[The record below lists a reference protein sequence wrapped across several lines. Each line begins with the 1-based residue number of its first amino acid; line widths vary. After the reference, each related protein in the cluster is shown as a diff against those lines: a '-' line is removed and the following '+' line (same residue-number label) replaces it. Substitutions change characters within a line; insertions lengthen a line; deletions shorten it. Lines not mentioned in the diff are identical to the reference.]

1 MPKALR
7 LSHKLVLSRWALG
20 LFGYET
26 FDELA
31 RHLKDDALEGLD
43 PEGVHKLCVELK
55 KHVPRNRRPS
65 IPNDDLLRHDHA
77 IVRATRAINA
87 PRIRCGHR
95 PIRWKYFQYLSLLFT
110 EIYLERYFANPSS
123 LRRELND
130 SIERINEGRI
140 PRDQVD
146 QISDSGD
153 ASAQLNRLSFQMAT
167 GSGKTLLMHA
177 QIRLFR
183 RHLKQRG
190 RERELN
196 RLLIITPNEGLSR
209 QHLREFRASGI
220 RARLFDKAGGSMF
233 LGQIVEILEVSRLGD
248 RMGEKVVAVEALEG
262 NNLVLIDEG
271 HRGLSA
277 GKGNKLGAWL
287 RRRDQLCEKGFSFEY
302 SATFGHAIKGDPA
315 QRQALTHRYATSVLF
330 DYHYRWFHKDG
341 FGKDYAIFNLDEKK
355 NAATTNE
362 EWRRDY
368 LTAALLSF
376 FQQQR
381 IFRRSQGRL
390 RPFGIE
396 RPLWVFVGCSVTKGR
411 EPGQK
416 KRTLKM
422 RVQEQSDI
430 LEILSFL
437 RRYLRKRE
445 DAVRRIRRLLTKG
458 LPEVTDGSL
467 RDDHFRPLRDAGL
480 TPAEIYGETLES
492 LFNAPG
498 GGGLHIERLKGSG
511 GELAL
516 RIGDNDP
523 FGVINVGAPADLR
536 KHCLAEGFDA
546 TEREFSGSLFHGLND
561 AGSSVHLLVGAKKF
575 TEGWNSWRVSSMGL
589 MNVGASKGA
598 QIIQLFGRG
607 VRLRGKDAS
616 LKRSSELPE
625 ASTTAPPY
633 IRHLETLQVFGVRAN
648 YMAHFREILQD
659 EGVAVELRRV
669 TVPVEIREPEVS
681 LKVPRVT
688 ERVAGDDPATA
699 FRRRGPVLVLRPP
712 QPIGPPEDRAGD
724 ASRRSIREQT
734 DEYLRRRRILVD
746 WYPRI
751 QALRPREGDRGARR
765 IEADEDHPFR
775 PEHLDHL
782 DLDRLYFDLQRFKS
796 ERGWH
801 NLTIS
806 RALLPVILVGRL
818 FDDGRPRHRRVD
830 WYQLRIPQREMEFR
844 GHTTIRNWQE
854 IAFAVLA
861 RYATRYYSAA
871 RQAWEARHLDYRTV
885 RPSDPLYPR
894 VAESRTEYGHTVEV
908 KSGDPDHDKRLFR
921 QIEEWAEDMTLR
933 APPEL
938 RGLNLDFH
946 LYTPLLHA
954 PVPPGTNPK
963 VFVTP
968 AGLNKGEARFV
979 QHLREFC
986 DRNPDLLEGW
996 NLHLARN
1003 PSRGHGVH
1011 FFEANNFHPDFILW
1025 AVKDGVQQIAFIDP
1039 KGLVH
1044 ENPDSPKI
1052 MLCQTIKDIE
1062 NKLRDRAIEKKGED
1076 PGIHLDSFIVSVTT
1090 RAELEKLWG
1099 RRDPRYFAERHIVFQ
1114 QEGSE
1119 VYIRRILEG
1128 MGVIA

>member
-7 LSHKLVLSRWALG
+7 LTDKLVLNQWALR
-20 LFGYET
+20 LFGCEC
-26 FDELA
+26 FDQLA
-31 RHLKDDALEGLD
+31 EHLRDDALEGLD
-43 PEGVHKLCVELK
+43 SEEIHRLGRALMLHIPAAQ
-55 KHVPRNRRPS
+55 RPTL
-65 IPNDDLLRHDHA
+65 PDDELLRHDAA
-77 IVRATRAINA
+77 IVRATRDMNE
-87 PRIRCGHR
+87 PRIRGGLR
-95 PIRWKYFQYLSLLFT
+95 PIQWKYFQYLSLLFT
-110 EIYLERYFANPSS
+110 EIYLERYFADAAT
-123 LRRELND
+123 LREALNT
-130 SIERINEGRI
+130 SIVRFNEGK
-140 PRDQVD
+140 PKRDHLD
-146 QISDSGD
+146 PLDESGE
-153 ASAQLNRLSFQMAT
+153 ARSQLNKLSFWMAT

-177 QIRLFR
+177 QIRLFE
-183 RHLKQRG
+183 RHLERAN
-190 RERELN
+190 RRRELG
-196 RLLIITPNEGLSR
+196 RILLITPNEGLSR
-209 QHLREFRASGI
+209 QHLREFVASGI
-220 RARLFDKAGGSMF
+220 HARLFDKQAGSMF
-233 LGQIVEILEVSRLGD
+233 RDQMVEILEVSRLGD
-248 RMGEKVVAVEALEG
+248 AMGDKVVAVEALEG
-262 NNLVLIDEG
+262 KNLVLIDEG

-302 SATFGHAIKGDPA
+302 SATFGHAIKGNA
-315 QRQALTHRYATSVLF
+315 EQKRNLTHRYATSVLF
-330 DYHYRWFHKDG
+330 DYSYRWFHGDG
-341 FGKDYAIFNLDEKK
+341 FGKDYAIFNLKEKK
-355 NAATTNE
+355 NAPDQSE
-362 EWRRDY
+362 DWRRDY

-376 FQQQR
+376 LQQQR
-381 IFRRSQGRL
+381 VFRRSQGQL

-396 RPLWVFVGCSVTKGR
+396 RPLWVFVGGSVTKGLG
-411 EPGQK
+411 EK
-416 KRTLKM
+416 ET
-422 RVQEQSDI
+422 SDI
-430 LEILSFL
+430 LDILGFL
-437 RRYLRKRE
+437 RDHARDRE
-445 DAVRRIRRLLTKG
+445 DATARIRRILTEG
-458 LPEVTDGSL
+458 LPEISDNSL
-467 RDDHFRPLRDAGL
+467 FSDHFRPLRDAGL

-546 TEREFSGSLFHGLND
+546 TEREFSGSLFHELND

-575 TEGWNSWRVSSMGL
+575 TEGWSSWRVSSMGL
-589 MNVGASKGA
+589 MNVGRSEGA

-616 LKRSSELPE
+616 LKRSSALPE
-625 ASTTAPPY
+625 ASTTAPPD
-633 IRHLETLQVFGVRAN
+633 IRYLETLQVFGVRAN
-648 YMAHFREILQD
+648 YMAHFREILHD
-659 EGVAVELRRV
+659 EGVAVKRRRV
-669 TVPVEIREPEVS
+669 TVPVEIREPEVP

-724 ASRRSIREQT
+724 TSRRSIREQT

-751 QALRPREGDRGARR
+751 QALHSPEGNSGAQR

-782 DLDRLYFDLQRFKS
+782 DFDRLYFDLQRFKS

-818 FDDGRPRHRRVD
+818 SDDGRPCHGRVD

-908 KSGDPDHDKRLFR
+908 KGDDPDQDKRLVR
-921 QIEEWAEDMTLR
+921 QIKEWTEDMTR
-933 APPEL
+933 EGPKEL
-938 RGLNLDFH
+938 QGLNLDFH
-946 LYTPLLHA
+946 LYTPLLHT
-954 PVPPGTNPK
+954 PVRKGTSPK
-963 VFVTP
+963 VIVTP
-968 AGLNKGEARFV
+968 DGLNDGEARFV
-979 QHLREFC
+979 DHLREFC
-986 DRNPDLLEGW
+986 DRNPDRLEGW
-996 NLHLARN
+996 TLYLARN

-1011 FFEANNFHPDFILW
+1011 FFEASNFHPDFILW

-1114 QEGSE
+1114 KEGSDI
-1119 VYIRRILEG
+1119 YIREILEG
-1128 MGVIA
+1128 MSVIA